1 MPHRDA
7 NTDTRSDESLTATSA
22 VPQDA
27 PSIAR
32 PLDSAVLTVVRA
44 LAKQA
49 VAEAWAPSRAASS
62 IQSKGTNDVA

>member
-1 MPHRDA
+1 VPHCDA
-7 NTDTRSDESLTATSA
+7 NTDTQPDESLTTTSA

-27 PSIAR
+27 PSIVR

-49 VAEAWAPSRAASS
+49 VAEAWVPARASTL
-62 IQSKGTNDVA
+62 IHSKGVHDVA